1 MKKQNSNRW
10 MLGFIAFLVVLLLSF
25 SIMYIIEKES
35 ARVKMSEIKKN
46 EKRLV
51 EFQQDALETTFKVI
65 KGDINYLHDIFIA
78 SFRQN
83 NNFDSISKNFQI
95 YSKRRGVYDQ
105 IRVINTKGDEILRVN
120 YNNGRSFLVPD
131 VSLQNK
137 SERYYFSEAITLEDG
152 NFYVS
157 PLDLNIE
164 EGIIEMPYKP
174 VVRISMPVYIDNNLE
189 GVIVINYMADTFLET
204 FKALGE
210 DSSGQMFLINHQGD
224 YLSHKNPAYEWQFM
238 FDDSEGLNFKEQY
251 SQEWTQILGGQGQ
264 FINKNGEFT
273 FGSFSVRNTMI
284 DDSYRD
290 NSLTDKDETLWHI
303 VSYVPFSSKEA
314 EFIYNE
320 PIKLSLYVL
329 NENKIFFIFM
339 MIIAFLIGFLTYL
352 NRKSYHKVKYHSEVD
367 HLTKLLNRRAGLNKL
382 EDIVTK
388 SNPKSFEM
396 SLCYI
401 DINGLK
407 EVNDTLGHEKGD
419 ELIKSVAEGIERASR
434 KDDFGIRLGGDEFL
448 IAFINNDK
456 VVSEKIWQRIHGFYD
471 RINEEENRPYL
482 ISVSHGIVA
491 YKHEKNMLIDDLIK
505 MADELMYQEK
515 RVIKKNIKVLRDN
528 AD

>member
-1 MKKQNSNRW
+1 
-10 MLGFIAFLVVLLLSF
+10 MLGFIAFLVVLLISF
-25 SIMYIIEKES
+25 SMMYIIEKES
-35 ARVKMSEIKKN
+35 ASIKMSEIKKN

-78 SFRQN
+78 SFNQN
-83 NNFDSISKNFQI
+83 QDINSISKNFLI
-95 YSKRRGVYDQ
+95 YSKRRGIYDQ
-105 IRVINTKGDEILRVN
+105 IRIIDTKGDEILRVN
-120 YNNGRSFLVPD
+120 YNNGQSFLVPD
-131 VSLQNK
+131 DSLQNK

-164 EGIIEMPYKP
+164 GGKIEIPYKP
-174 VVRISMPVYIDNNLE
+174 VVRISMPVYIDDHFE

-210 DSSGQMFLINHQGD
+210 DSLGQMYLLNHQGD
-224 YLSHKNPAYEWQFM
+224 YLSHKDPAFEWQFM
-238 FDDSEGLNFKEQY
+238 FDDSEILSFEDQY
-251 SQEWTQILGGQGQ
+251 PQEWAEILGGQGQ
-264 FINKNGEFT
+264 FMNKNGEFT
-273 FGSFSVRNTMI
+273 YGTFSVHETII
-284 DDSYRD
+284 DESFIGNDLLEY
-290 NSLTDKDETLWHI
+290 DETLWHI
-303 VSYVPFSSKEA
+303 VSYLPYSSKQA
-314 EFIYNE
+314 EFIHDE
-320 PIKLSLYVL
+320 PIKLLVYVL
-329 NENKIFFIFM
+329 NEHKIFFIFM
-339 MIIAFLIGFLTYL
+339 VIIALLIGFLTYL
-352 NRKSYHKVKYHSEVD
+352 NRKIYHKVKYQSEVD
-367 HLTKLLNRRAGLNKL
+367 HLTKMLNRRAGLNKL
-382 EDIVTK
+382 EDIVMK
-388 SNPKSFEM
+388 SNPKTFEM

-419 ELIKSVAEGIERASR
+419 ELIKSVAEGIEQESR

-456 VVSEKIWQRIHGFYD
+456 VVSEIIWQRIHGFYD

-505 MADELMYQEK
+505 IADELMYQEK
-515 RVIKKNIKVLRDN
+515 SVIKKNIKILRNN